1 MKGDSL
7 AFLANLFAWA
17 ASSSLSKRDFE
28 LILKA
33 GGLGIDSP
41 FCNVRETY

>member
-7 AFLANLFAWA
+7 AFLASLFAWA

-33 GGLGIDSP
+33 GGLGIDFP